1 MNFFER
7 LTARARS
14 SSSTVSDAA
23 EEHSLIANPTADGDP
38 QVADAT
44 FESLKATDQTDV
56 DAALERYLKRL
67 EDQGIPAPGDWRNPK
82 KKPATVADV
91 AALYDVKPSFVDLLP
106 WTEYLPEEQAML
118 LEDGKS
124 LAAFFE
130 LTPIG
135 TEGRDPEWLR
145 KVRDAL
151 ENALQNSFDELDTS
165 PWVVQFYAKDET
177 SWDDYL
183 QSLTEYIR
191 PQARNS
197 AFSEMYLSLFKHHL
211 DAIAKPGGLFEDTTV
226 SKLPWRG
233 QQRRVRVVLYRRV
246 VGDAAFRGQSP
257 AMHLNNICQR
267 FTGGLAN
274 AGIKCK
280 RMDGYEI
287 RHWLLRWFNP
297 HPDHLGTTLKDF
309 DRFFHL
315 VNKRTEEAGEELPL
329 VTGDDF
335 AQGLFYR
342 EPKSDSQKGLWYFDG
357 QPHRVIMLDRLREA
371 PRTGHLTGETRMGGD
386 ALHALFDKLPE
397 DTVLTITLVITPQDV
412 LEAHLEKLARK
423 SVGDNTASAMTRE
436 AVDNARKLIGREHK
450 LYRGSVAF
458 YLKGRDEAQLTS
470 RSMQLTNALLS
481 AGMEPVASDDEVA
494 PLNSYL
500 RWLPGNFDVTQK
512 RAMDWYV
519 QMMLVQHVANLC
531 PVWGRSS
538 GTGHPGITLFNRG
551 GAPLTF
557 DPLNKLDR
565 QMNAHMFLFGP
576 TGAGKSATLNN
587 LLNQLIAVYAP
598 RLFIVE
604 AGNSFGLLGDFAK
617 KLGMTVN
624 RIKLAP
630 NSGVSLAPFADAIRL
645 VTTPSQVTTLD
656 ADDLERSDEHLS
668 AKPDSD
674 QEDDERDVLGEMEIV
689 ARLMITGGEEK
700 EEARLTR
707 ADRSVIRHCILAA
720 ARTCSDAG
728 RSVLTEDVRNALR
741 AAGEDTSIPE
751 ARRNRMLEMAEAM
764 DMFCMGADGEMF
776 NRPGTPWPEADLTIV
791 DLATYAREGYNAQL
805 SIAYISL
812 INTVNNIAERDQY
825 KGRPLVNVTDEGH
838 IITKN
843 PLLSPYIIKITK
855 MWRKLGAWF
864 WLATQNIDDLPP
876 AAAPMLNMIEW
887 WICLNMPPDEV
898 EKISRF
904 RELTPAQKSLML
916 SARKESGKYT
926 EGVVLSKSMEVLFR
940 AVPPSLYLALAM
952 TEPEEK
958 KQRYDLMQSLAV
970 DELEAALEVAAD
982 LDRKRGIEPL
992 KINFPTPHALEN
1004 LA

>member
-1 MNFFER
+1 MSEPSAVEFEQPDDD
-7 LTARARS
+7 L
-14 SSSTVSDAA
+14 VED
-23 EEHSLIANPTADGDP
+23 
-38 QVADAT
+38 
-44 FESLKATDQTDV
+44 LKASDQNDV

-82 KKPATVADV
+82 QKPATVGDV

-106 WTEYLPEEQAML
+106 WIEYLPAEQAML

-183 QSLTEYIR
+183 RNLREYIR
-191 PQARNS
+191 PQAKGS
-197 AFSEMYLSLFKHHL
+197 PFSELYLDLFKHHL

-233 QQRRVRVVLYRRV
+233 QQRRVRVVVYRRV
-246 VGDAAFRGQSP
+246 VGDAAFRGQTP
-257 AMHLNNICQR
+257 AMHLDNICQR

-274 AGIKCK
+274 AGIKSK
-280 RMDGYEI
+280 RMDGYDI
-287 RHWLLRWFNP
+287 RHWLLQWFNP

-309 DRFFHL
+309 DRFFQL
-315 VNKRTEEAGEELPL
+315 VNKRTEDAGEDLPL

-357 QPHRVIMLDRLREA
+357 QPHKVIMLDRLREA
-371 PRTGHLTGETRMGGD
+371 PKTGHLTGETRKGGD

-397 DTVLTITLVITPQDV
+397 DTVLAITLVITPQDV

-423 SVGDNTASAMTRE
+423 SVGDNQASLLTRE
-436 AVDNARKLIGREHK
+436 AVNDARKLIGREHK
-450 LYRGSVAF
+450 LYRGSIAF
-458 YLKGRDEAQLTS
+458 YLKGNDEAQLTA
-470 RSMQLTNALLS
+470 RSMQLTNALLG
-481 AGMEPVASDDEVA
+481 AGMEPVATDDEVA

-500 RWLPGNFDVTQK
+500 RWLPGNFDVNQK
-512 RAMDWYV
+512 RAMDWFV
-519 QMMLVQHVANLC
+519 QMMLAQHVANLC

-557 DPLNKLDR
+557 DPFNKLDR

-617 KLGMTVN
+617 KLGLTVN

-645 VTTPSQVTTLD
+645 VNTPSQVKTLD
-656 ADDLERSDEHLS
+656 ADDLESSDEHIN
-668 AKPDSD
+668 AKADED
-674 QEDDERDVLGEMEIV
+674 DDERDVLGEMEIV

-720 ARTCSDAG
+720 ARVCSVAD
-728 RSVLTEDVRNALR
+728 RTVLTEDVRNALR
-741 AAGEDTSIPE
+741 TAGEDTSIPE
-751 ARRNRMLEMAEAM
+751 GRRNRMLEMAEAM

-776 NRPGTPWPEADLTIV
+776 NRTGTPWPEADLTIV

-843 PLLSPYIIKITK
+843 PLLAPYIMKITK

-864 WLATQNIDDLPP
+864 WLATQNMDDFPP
-876 AAAPMLNMIEW
+876 STAPMLNMIEW

-904 RELTPAQKSLML
+904 RELTPAQKGLML

-958 KQRYDLMQSLAV
+958 KQRYDLMQSMGV
-970 DELEAALEVAAD
+970 DELGAALEVAAD
-982 LDRKRGIEPL
+982 LDRKRGIDPL
-992 KINFPTPHALEN
+992 NITFPTPRALEN